1 MKPTN
6 QEYAEMTDRASPP
19 SPYVRNGLRAFVC
32 GGAICTLGEALFH
45 WYTAAGL
52 AEDAARTTVSVT
64 LIGLVALFTALN
76 VYDNFAKFAGAG
88 SLVPITG
95 FANAMV
101 APAIEFKQEGP
112 TLGVGANM
120 FRIAGPVILYGT
132 FASVLY
138 GVVLWIIQMA
148 S

>member
-1 MKPTN
+1 MKPTKR
-6 QEYAEMTDRASPP
+6 EYAEMTDRASPP
-19 SPYVRNGLRAFVC
+19 SPAAHNAIRAFCC
-32 GGAICTLGEALFH
+32 GGAVCTLGEALFR
-45 WYTAAGL
+45 WYTAVGL
-52 AEDAARTTVSVT
+52 PEPDARTTVSVT
-64 LIGLVALFTALN
+64 LIGLVALLTALN

-101 APAIEFKQEGP
+101 APAIEFKQEGQI
-112 TLGVGANM
+112 LGVGANM

-138 GVVLWIIQMA
+138 GIVLWIIQIA

>member
-1 MKPTN
+1 MKPTKR
-6 QEYAEMTDRASPP
+6 EYAEMTDRASPP
-19 SPYVRNGLRAFVC
+19 SPAARNAIRAFCC
-32 GGAICTLGEALFH
+32 GGAVCTLGEALFR
-45 WYTAAGL
+45 WYTAVGL
-52 AEDAARTTVSVT
+52 PEPDARTTVSVT
-64 LIGLVALFTALN
+64 LIGLVALLTALN

-101 APAIEFKQEGP
+101 APAIEFKQEGQI
-112 TLGVGANM
+112 LGVGANM

-138 GVVLWIIQMA
+138 GIALWIIQIA